1 MIQDIAPHFIHN
13 TYKPQ
18 ELCRPTDPVFVFH
31 QDRLLLMEGEEG
43 LHLPSAENLPFAGDL
58 TYLFDHDGQSCYL
71 ARSLSITCQDPSTP
85 MTEDMIYQ
93 KSTSSA
99 PEEILLEGHTF
110 LSFRLRDLRSDPRI
124 RKDQYFAVTIAFHL
138 YRWYEESHYC
148 GRCGSPLS
156 HDTKERAMV
165 CPSCKARFYPRI
177 MPAVIIGVIDPKT
190 DRLLITRY
198 ADRPIPYDAL
208 VAGFTEI
215 GETLEENVAREVM
228 EETGLTVTNIRYYK
242 SQPWGVVSDLLVG
255 FYCDVTGSRQI
266 TLDKELKKAIWL
278 SRDEIAGQ
286 PDDLSLTN
294 EMMITFREGREP
306 R

>member
-1 MIQDIAPHFIHN
+1 
-13 TYKPQ
+13 
-18 ELCRPTDPVFVFH
+18 
-31 QDRLLLMEGEEG
+31 
-43 LHLPSAENLPFAGDL
+43 
-58 TYLFDHDGQSCYL
+58 
-71 ARSLSITCQDPSTP
+71 
-85 MTEDMIYQ
+85 
-93 KSTSSA
+93 
-99 PEEILLEGHTF
+99 
-110 LSFRLRDLRSDPRI
+110 
-124 RKDQYFAVTIAFHL
+124 
-138 YRWYEESHYC
+138 
-148 GRCGSPLS
+148 
-156 HDTKERAMV
+156 MV

-266 TLDKELKKAIWL
+266 TLDGELKKAIWL